1 MTIDPQEPQSP
12 VEEPT
17 RGSNGNINF
26 KTQEQR
32 FADLEDTLNGIL
44 WELNSLLK
52 EDEDESQA

>member
-17 RGSNGNINF
+17 RGSNGNITF

-44 WELNSLLK
+44 WEMNSLLK